1 MNSSVMKTPVTLP
14 ALSKVALLAALLS
27 LLEFTLAAQEFQLHS
42 PDGDLSVVVTVDEFI
57 TYSVSYKGEP
67 LVASSGISMDVT
79 IGEVPAGPFIMK
91 DSKQE
96 SVRNEIRP
104 VVRLKQEVIPDHY
117 NATQLTFQNGFQL
130 HFRAYDDGIAYR
142 FAYPGPGD
150 LVVNGEKAEFNFPGD
165 ASVIY
170 PRVGERAGADGFHT
184 SFEEPYT
191 QRRLD
196 SIDGAMMAFTPV
208 LIRQDELPALLITD
222 SDIWEYPGMFLKKG
236 QGSMLQGAFAP
247 FPLKDSIVGDVFRL
261 KQVVER
267 APYIA
272 KSGGHRSFPWRV
284 IEVAPEDSD
293 LLLNDLVYRLASPP
307 VSGDFGWVRPGKSTE
322 EWITASNLYGV
333 DFEAGVNTATYLYYI
348 DFAAR
353 FGFEYVMLDAGWS
366 DVNDLFVITPGMD
379 MEKITSY
386 AREKGVGLILW
397 TQALTMER
405 QMERAMKQFK
415 AWGIAVIMTDFID
428 RDDQLAI
435 RYMHRF
441 ASECAQNRFM
451 CMIHGAPKPAGF
463 SRTWPNMLTREGVLG
478 SEFNIWSSHANPD
491 HDLILPFVRMPSG
504 PMDYEPGLM
513 QNATREQAVKMGFEK
528 VIAQG
533 TRMHQMAMFVVY
545 ESPLQLFSGNV
556 SDALREPE
564 LMTFLGKIPTT
575 WDQTI
580 ILEASLGEY
589 IVEARRQGEVWYI
602 AALNNWEAREFH
614 LPLDFLPGG
623 TYRIEEAKD
632 GINAARNPQ
641 DYSLAGETF
650 GAPGS
655 LKIKLA
661 PGGGYL
667 ARIVQDSVTP
677 APILP
682 ASMKLQPFP

>member
-1 MNSSVMKTPVTLP
+1 MKISAMKVPRTLP
-14 ALSKVALLAALLS
+14 AISKVALLAALL
-27 LLEFTLAAQEFQLHS
+27 LPQGLNLAAQEFMLQS
-42 PDGDLSVVVTVDEFI
+42 PGGDLSVEVTLDVSI
-57 TYSVSYKGEP
+57 TYSVNYKGEP
-67 LVASSGISMDVT
+67 LLGSSGISMDVS
-79 IGEVPAGPFIMK
+79 IGDDPAGPFILK
-91 DSKQE
+91 DSNQE
-96 SVRNEIRP
+96 SVRDEIRP
-104 VVRLKQEVIPDHY
+104 VIRLKREVIPDHY
-117 NATQLTFQNGFQL
+117 NAMQFTFQNGFELQ
-130 HFRAYDDGIAYR
+130 FRAYDDGIAYR
-142 FAYPGPGD
+142 FAFPGPGD
-150 LVVNGEKAEFNFPGD
+150 LVVNGEKAEFNLPGD

-170 PRVGERAGADGFHT
+170 PRVGERPGADRFHT
-184 SFEEPYT
+184 AFEEPYMIS
-191 QRRLD
+191 RLD
-196 SIDGAMMAFTPV
+196 SLDGAMMAFTPV
-208 LIRQDELPALLITD
+208 LIRQEKLPSLLITD
-222 SDIWEYPGMFLKKG
+222 SDIWEYPGMFLEKG
-236 QGSMLQGAFAP
+236 EESTLQGVFAP
-247 FPLKDSIVGDVFRL
+247 YPLKDSVMGEEFRL

-272 KSGGHRSFPWRV
+272 RSGGERSFPWRV
-284 IEVAPEDSD
+284 IAVAPEDSD

-307 VSGDFGWVRPGKSTE
+307 ASGDFGWVRPGKSTE

-333 DFEAGVNTATYLYYI
+333 DFVAGINTATYLYYI
-348 DFAAR
+348 DFASR

-366 DVNDLFVITPGMD
+366 DVNDLFAITPEMD

-386 AREKGVGLILW
+386 AREKGIGLILW
-397 TQALTMER
+397 TQALTLER
-405 QMERAMKQFK
+405 QMERALRQFK
-415 AWGIAVIMTDFID
+415 AWDIAVVMTDFID

-435 RYMHRF
+435 RFMHHF
-441 ASECAQNRFM
+441 ASECARNGFM

-478 SEFNIWSSHANPD
+478 SEYNIWSTSANPD

-504 PMDYEPGLM
+504 PMDYEPGIM
-513 QNATREQAVKMGFEK
+513 QHATREQKEKMGFEK

-589 IVEARRQGEVWYI
+589 IVEARRKGDVWYI

-614 LPLDFLPGG
+614 LPMDFLPEG
-623 TYRIEEAKD
+623 TYRIEEARD
-632 GINAARNPQ
+632 GINAARNPH
-641 DYSLAGETF
+641 DYSLSNEKIWAT
-650 GAPGS
+650 GS

-667 ARIVQDSVTP
+667 ARIVRDSS
-677 APILP
+677 L
-682 ASMKLQPFP
+682 K